1 MLRLILDKPTAVR
14 ILIDTDIGGDVDD
27 ALAVA
32 LAIHSPELD
41 IKGIS
46 LVYEAN
52 EWRKGVLDNMLTV
65 YNRTD
70 IPVAVGAEKPLIGL
84 WNGKKP
90 QNPAENKAAEFIIGL
105 CDEDPGLVIAAIG
118 PLTNIAAA
126 ICAAPRIAK
135 GRKICL
141 MGGAFNASQPEWNIL
156 CDPEAADIVINSG
169 ADIDMIPLDVTEKCR
184 FTREEVDAFA
194 EKGEEGRLL
203 HRMMVKCINDFEKAW
218 GRTYLPIL
226 HDPLVISALF
236 GNNLLIFK
244 RVNVIIELRG
254 GHTRGATVM
263 HQNGAAIQAAVDVNP
278 ELFKKRLVERIC
290 K

>member
-1 MLRLILDKPTAVR
+1 MWRLILDRPTAAR

-52 EWRKGVLDNMLTV
+52 EWRKGVLDNMLKV

-70 IPVAVGAEKPLIGL
+70 ISVVAGAEKPLIGL

-90 QNPAENKAAEFIIGL
+90 PNPAENKAAEFIIRL

-118 PLTNIAAA
+118 PLTNIAAS

-141 MGGAFNASQPEWNIL
+141 MGGAFNVLRPEWNIL

-169 ADIDMIPLDVTEKCR
+169 ADIYMVPLDVTEKCR
-184 FTREEVDAFA
+184 FTREEVDSFA

-203 HRMMVKCINDFEKAW
+203 HGMILKCIHDFEKAW
-218 GRTYLPIL
+218 GRAYLPIL
-226 HDPLVISALF
+226 HDPLVISAF
-236 GNNLLIFK
+236 FWNDLLTFK
-244 RVNVIIELRG
+244 WENVIIELQG
-254 GHTRGATVM
+254 SHTRGATVKRQDGVPI
-263 HQNGAAIQAAVDVNP
+263 HLAVDADP
-278 ELFKKRLVERIC
+278 EIFKKRLLERIL
-290 K
+290 

>member
-1 MLRLILDKPTAVR
+1 LDRPAAL
-14 ILIDTDIGGDVDD
+14 LIDTDIGGDVDD
-27 ALAVA
+27 ALALA
-32 LAIHSPELD
+32 LAIRSPELD

-52 EWRKGVLDNMLTV
+52 EWRKGVLDNMLKV

-70 IPVAVGAEKPLIGL
+70 IPSVMGAEKPLIGL

-90 QNPAENKAAEFIIGL
+90 QNPAGNKAAEFIIRL

-118 PLTNIAAA
+118 PLTNVASS

-141 MGGAFNASQPEWNIL
+141 MGGAFNSSRPEWNIL

-169 ADIDMIPLDVTEKCR
+169 ADIYMVPLDVTGKCR
-184 FTREEVDAFA
+184 LTREEIDAFA

-203 HRMMVKCINDFEKAW
+203 HRMILNCIRDFEKDW
-218 GRTYLPIL
+218 GPGYLPIL
-226 HDPLVISALF
+226 HDPLTISAVF
-236 GNNLLIFK
+236 ENNLLTFNWE
-244 RVNVIIELRG
+244 NVIIELQG
-254 GHTRGATVM
+254 GHTRGATVR
-263 HQNGAAIQAAVDVNP
+263 HKNGAPVHIAADVDA
-278 ELFKKRLVERIC
+278 ELFKNRLIERIC
-290 K
+290 R